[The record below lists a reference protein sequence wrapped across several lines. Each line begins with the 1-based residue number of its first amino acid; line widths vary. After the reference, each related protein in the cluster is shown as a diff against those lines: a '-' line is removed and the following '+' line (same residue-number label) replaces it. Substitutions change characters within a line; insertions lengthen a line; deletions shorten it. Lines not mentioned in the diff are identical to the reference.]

1 MATAR
6 QSVGA
11 GGVSSPST
19 AAIGAGGYVTP
30 GTTASTEE
38 FNGET
43 SAANITD
50 FTTS

>member
-6 QSVGA
+6 QSIGA

-30 GTTASTEE
+30 GTTAATEE
-38 FNGET
+38 FTGEIQALDYKTLT
-43 SAANITD
+43 S
-50 FTTS
+50 S